1 MSDVSLQA
9 YTSCRQKKPALAG
22 IAGCI
27 VAKLIGY
34 WATASIGSWVLG
46 LIGVHSILGVS
57 GFKALFVLAVIADIA
72 GAPFRNKRKE

>member
-1 MSDVSLQA
+1 MKTR
-9 YTSCRQKKPALAG
+9 TSGWEVAEVIGCTLAV

-46 LIGVHSILGVS
+46 LIGVHSILGIS
-57 GFKALFVLAVIADIA
+57 GFKALFVLAVVADIA